1 MYKELLKL
9 YSELRNAANN
19 AGYTTPLVCG
29 EGALN
34 PMLMLI
40 GEAPGANEE
49 AQRKPFVGKAGQN
62 LNELLEGV
70 NISREEAFVSNLVKI
85 RPSAVSAKGNV
96 INRTPNPAE
105 KAFFE
110 PYLMREIEL
119 VNPKIIV
126 TLGNTPLGVF
136 SSNTIGSVHGRMFE
150 SKGYKVFPLYHPA
163 SIIYKRE
170 LLDVYKSDLKT
181 LALIVAKLENK

>member
-1 MYKELLKL
+1 MYKDLLKL
-9 YSELRNAANN
+9 YGELHSAAYE

-29 EGALN
+29 EGAIN

-49 AQRKPFVGKAGQN
+49 AQRKPFVGKAGKN
-62 LNELLEGV
+62 LNELLEEV
-70 NISREEAFVSNLVKI
+70 HISREEAFVSNLVKI
-85 RPSAVSAKGNV
+85 RPSAISDKGNV
-96 INRTPNPAE
+96 INRTPSPKE

-110 PYLMREIEL
+110 PYLLREIAL
-119 VNPKIIV
+119 VKPKIIV

-136 SSNTIGSVHGRMFE
+136 TNSTIGSIHGRMFE
-150 SKGYKVFPLYHPA
+150 SKGYKIFPLYHPA

-170 LLDVYKSDLKT
+170 LLSVYKSDLLV
-181 LALIVAKLENK
+181 LADIADKFKIL